1 VIDIQKELPR
11 LIRNLSE
18 PDSAVREAAAAEIF
32 ARGCELVRPVV
43 ERWLADEE
51 FARCFVLSPAREPE
65 ETVGFAV
72 TPANFERIRVAF
84 GSPPLAD
91 VPPDQDA
98 LEFEIACPAGVRLD
112 ILTTRQ
118 PAGDGAIARFLRKFG
133 EGIQQI
139 ELLVKSVDAAGQIL
153 DARFGVAPLFPAT
166 RAGANR
172 TRVNFFLVPLPAGGK
187 VLVELVEAAAQPRS
201 LC

>member
-1 VIDIQKELPR
+1 MIDIQKELPR
-11 LIRNLSE
+11 LIHNLSD
-18 PDSAVREAAAAEIF
+18 PDSAVREAAAAKMF
-32 ARGCELVRPVV
+32 ASVCELVRPAL
-43 ERWLADEE
+43 ERWLAEEE
-51 FARCFVLSPAREPE
+51 FARCVVLGPSRSPE
-65 ETVGFAV
+65 ETVGLAV
-72 TPANFERIRVAF
+72 QPHNFHRIRAAF

-98 LEFEIACPAGVRLD
+98 LEFEIAYPTGVRLD

-118 PAGDGAIARFLRKFG
+118 PEGDGAIAGFLRKFG

-139 ELLVKSVDAAGQIL
+139 ELLVKSVDAAAQIL

-166 RAGANR
+166 RAGANG

-187 VLVELVEAAAQPRS
+187 VLVEFVEAAAQPRS